1 MWHIA
6 VWPTRHLIHHSGLCF
21 SNVPVLPENSKFHE
35 LVGLMQFVV
44 FENLHVLISSKLHE
58 KNHVITY

>member
-6 VWPTRHLIHHSGLCF
+6 VWTTGHLIHH
-21 SNVPVLPENSKFHE
+21 SNVPVLPENSKFNE
-35 LVGLMQFVV
+35 PVGLMQFVV
-44 FENLHVLISSKLHE
+44 FENLHVLISSKWHE